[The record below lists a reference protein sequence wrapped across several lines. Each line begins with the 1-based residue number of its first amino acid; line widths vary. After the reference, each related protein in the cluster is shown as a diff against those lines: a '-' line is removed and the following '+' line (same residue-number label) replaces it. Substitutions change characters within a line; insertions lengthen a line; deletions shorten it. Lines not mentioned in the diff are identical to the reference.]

1 MPVEII
7 QPQEGYVRILGVGTP
22 APLTEVAYT
31 VTGGTTGTQP
41 TFSGAP
47 LFTGS
52 YVKTGVLCHFRID
65 VDFDN
70 ITSFGTV
77 QYYLK
82 LPFPSKRNYQLSDGC
97 LHDISTGR
105 EYPISGHVLANS
117 DDLYLQSIDSQGNTA
132 FNIDFTYNNPVTLAT
147 ADNFHIAGTYI
158 VLEGD

>member
-47 LFTGS
+47 LFTGG
-52 YVKTGVLCHFRID
+52 YVKDGDLVHFRID

-70 ITSFGTV
+70 ILTFGTG
-77 QYYLK
+77 QYYLN
-82 LPFPSKRNYQLSDGC
+82 LPFISKHNYQFADGC

-105 EYPISGHVLANS
+105 NYPITGHVAANS
-117 DDLYLQSIDSQGNTA
+117 NELLLESLDSQGN
-132 FNIDFTYNNPVTLAT
+132 NVYQVDFTSTSPVTLST
-147 ADNFHIAGTYI
+147 ADNFHVSGTYI
-158 VLEGD
+158 MIEGD